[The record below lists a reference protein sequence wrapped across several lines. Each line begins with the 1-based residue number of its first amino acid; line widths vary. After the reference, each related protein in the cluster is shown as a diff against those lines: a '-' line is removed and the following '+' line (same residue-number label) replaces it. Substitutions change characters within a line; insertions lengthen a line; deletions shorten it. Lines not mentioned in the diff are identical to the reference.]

1 VTPPSPAPNPLV
13 IVSTIRR
20 RPGHQREG
28 SSAVR
33 PSHVA
38 TMLALAHHLRQ
49 ALDDGATENRAE
61 IARALGVQ
69 RPRVTQ
75 ILDLLHLAPDLQEIV
90 IATQAVGS
98 REPMTERGLR
108 SVVGAAD
115 WHVQRQRFAALR
127 VLRQELRGKG
137 ASRYEAWPPS

>member
-1 VTPPSPAPNPLV
+1 VTAPSAALNPLV

-20 RPGHQREG
+20 RPGHQKG
-28 SSAVR
+28 HSPASVR

-49 ALDDGATENRAE
+49 ALDDGTVENRAQ
-61 IARALGVQ
+61 IARALGLR

-90 IATQAVGS
+90 IASHAVGS
-98 REPMTERGLR
+98 REPMTEPELR
-108 SVVGAAD
+108 SVVSAAD
-115 WHVQRQRFAALR
+115 WNVQRERFAALQ
-127 VLRQELRGKG
+127 VLRERRSS
-137 ASRYEAWPPS
+137 ASGPSA